1 MKLVLIRHCETDWNA
16 AGRMQGH
23 TNTLLNE
30 TGRQQALDL
39 AGQLDSLG
47 IVRIYSSD
55 LQRAVQTSQII
66 SMSTGVPMEID
77 QRIRECRFGSLEGK
91 TFAEAVQTYPN
102 PYLYPFSARFYTSED
117 EPYDFTGYGGESR
130 HAVVARHLEF
140 VADMKKK
147 HPNEV
152 ILAIGHG
159 TGFNTLLSALGQAP
173 DLVRGKLRFLE
184 V

>member
-1 MKLVLIRHCETDWNA
+1 MKIVLIRHCETDWNV

-39 AGQLDSLG
+39 ADQLNSLG
-47 IVRIYSSD
+47 IAKIYSSD
-55 LQRAVQTSQII
+55 LQRAVQTGEII
-66 SMSTGVPMEID
+66 SMSIGAPMAID
-77 QRIRECRFGSLEGK
+77 TRIRECRFGSLEGM
-91 TFAEAVQTYPN
+91 TFKEAVLQYPN
-102 PYLYPFSARFYTSED
+102 PYLYPFKPNFYTSEK
-117 EPYDFTGYGGESR
+117 EPYDFTGFGGESR
-130 HAVVARHLEF
+130 QAVVARHLEF

-147 HPNEV
+147 HPSEV
-152 ILAIGHG
+152 VLAIGHG
-159 TGFNTLLSALGQAP
+159 TGFNTLLSALGQEP